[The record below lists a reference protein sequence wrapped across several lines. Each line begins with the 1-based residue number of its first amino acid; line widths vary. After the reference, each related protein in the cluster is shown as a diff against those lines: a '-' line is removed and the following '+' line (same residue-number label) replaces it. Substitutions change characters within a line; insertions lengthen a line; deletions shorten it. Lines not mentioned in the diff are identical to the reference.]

1 MTPLKAL
8 LVFVAVLIGI
18 IAAQFAGFSARLG
31 GAESHTVI
39 ITSGAAFAGA
49 VTLTL
54 LIIGSL
60 GLL

>member
-1 MTPLKAL
+1 MTPLKTL
-8 LVFVAVLIGI
+8 LVFVAILIGI
-18 IAAQFAGFSARLG
+18 IVALIAGFFARASGDTPHAALG
-31 GAESHTVI
+31 RGGV
-39 ITSGAAFAGA
+39 AFVGA